1 MDNQRILQVC
11 REVLDY
17 AGDRDY
23 EGYNKHDGI
32 ESPLTKALSFNLKWG
47 RLFWTQVVMRSP
59 VNLRPLLGVPR
70 LRNPKGIA
78 LFAMACLDMHKV
90 TGEEHYANEARLLL
104 DWLVDHTSCGFD
116 MPCWGYPYAW
126 QDIGFFA
133 PAGFPNRIVTY
144 FVCSALLDGFE
155 HLGEVRYMEAAH
167 EATRFL
173 LDTPR
178 ILFESADQLCM
189 SYVPSD
195 QVDWVVMDVSVLI
208 AVVLARVG
216 KHTGEERLGTQ
227 AKKLVHYV
235 VDKQTPEGAWFYSH
249 PPGDSH
255 IGHDN
260 YHTGEILDA
269 IDDYRLITGD
279 ESYMEAHRLGLEFYA
294 QHLFTAEGA
303 PKWMSNKTFPHDVH
317 GASQGIITFS
327 RHPEYFA
334 LLDKT
339 LNWTLDTLYSRKG
352 YFYYQRRATYTKKF
366 TLMRWCNGWM
376 SHALALCL
384 VRMQSSRQKS
394 VPPVLG

>member
-1 MDNQRILQVC
+1 MNDRRILRTC
-11 REVLDY
+11 REVLAY
-17 AGDRDY
+17 AKEEHY
-23 EGYNKHDGI
+23 EGYNKHDGL
-32 ESPLTKALSFNLKWG
+32 ESPLARALSFNLKWG
-47 RLFWTQVVMRSP
+47 RLFWTQLVMRSP

-78 LFAMACLDMHKV
+78 LFAMACMDMHKV
-90 TGEEHYANEARLLL
+90 TGEEHYTNEARSLL
-104 DWLVDHTSCGFD
+104 DWLINHTSPGFD

-126 QDIGFFA
+126 QDVGFFA

-144 FVCSALLDGFE
+144 FVSTALLDGYE
-155 HLGEVRYMEAAH
+155 YLGDARYLDTANA
-167 EATRFL
+167 ATRFL

-178 ILFESADQLCM
+178 VLFESEEQLCM
-189 SYVPSD
+189 SYVPSEK
-195 QVDWVVMDVSVLI
+195 VNWVVMDVSALI

-216 KHTGEERLGTQ
+216 KHTGEERLGIQ
-227 AKKLVHYV
+227 ARKLVHYV

-249 PPGDSH
+249 PPGESH

-269 IDDYRLITGD
+269 IDDYRLVTGD
-279 ESYMEAHRLGLEFYA
+279 DSYADAHRRGLEFYA
-294 QHLFTAEGA
+294 RHLFTPEGA

-327 RHPEYFA
+327 RHPEYVK
-334 LLDKT
+334 LLEKIMY
-339 LNWTLDTLYSRKG
+339 WTLDNLYSGKG

-384 VRMQSSRQKS
+384 ARLQDGGEKKAGPVR
-394 VPPVLG
+394 G